1 MIFISC
7 LILYPIFVE
16 LLLYYYIICIIYLHI
31 DDDSRNEQN
40 LCHDSLHH
48 NYTRE
53 YSCESFW
60 NAKSRAVFVTLRD
73 VYIKN

>member
-1 MIFISC
+1 MIFINC

-16 LLLYYYIICIIYLHI
+16 LLLYYYIIYIIYLHI
-31 DDDSRNEQN
+31 DDDGRNEQS
-40 LCHDSLHH
+40 LCHDSLHQL
-48 NYTRE
+48 YERI
-53 YSCESFW
+53 SCESFW

>member
-16 LLLYYYIICIIYLHI
+16 LLLYYYIIRIIYLHI

-48 NYTRE
+48 NSSHERIFVRIVLKREKSSSFRYSTRRL
-53 YSCESFW
+53 Y
-60 NAKSRAVFVTLRD
+60 
-73 VYIKN
+73 